1 MSDYGER
8 LKALRKAKY
17 PDFSEDMDM
26 HDITDGMSWMADRI
40 EELEAKLA
48 KAVKLI
54 ELAIELGRWELNP
67 SFRDELIAFTAE
79 LTSSV
84 AADNQVKGGKH
95 D

>member
-26 HDITDGMSWMADRI
+26 HDIIDGMSWMADRI

-48 KAVKLI
+48 KANDHI
-54 ELAIELGRWELNP
+54 EGLEELLWAAEKDA
-67 SFRDELIAFTAE
+67 SEAEAYAAE
-79 LTSSV
+79 LEAKLT
-84 AADNQVKGGKH
+84 GGK
-95 D
+95 DV